1 MTAKKKSKND
11 ITFNVSKA
19 EINRL
24 KKSKSFVSTETLAER
39 SDRLLATLID
49 FSPYIL
55 GAILSSFFSNYRSL
69 IDGIFGVLLN
79 VMGFINLCLLW
90 SRGQTIGKYF
100 RSIKIVNYKTDQ
112 ILDWATLLF
121 LRPLLIYILFI
132 SFIIAVIGGQPQY
145 SLVPALLILV
155 DFLFIYRS
163 DRRCFHDLISGSK
176 VVNELNSGSFFVDVQ
191 KSAFGRFRG
200 IINCGCWKPI

>member
-191 KSAFGRFRG
+191 KSAFGRFS
-200 IINCGCWKPI
+200 N